1 MKASITLFI
10 WAAFAFGYAFYYDME
25 TMKGSIMAITG
36 MILIVGS
43 LICQHLEK
51 ILDILQENK

>member
-1 MKASITLFI
+1 MKASVTLLI

-25 TMKGSIMAITG
+25 TMKESFIVIIG
-36 MILIVGS
+36 MIFIVGS

-51 ILDILQENK
+51 IISILSEK

>member
-10 WAAFAFGYAFYYDME
+10 WAAFAFGYAFYYDVE
-25 TMKGSIMAITG
+25 TARGSTAGIMG

-51 ILDILQENK
+51 IINILSEK